1 MAAPM
6 SGPPGGM
13 SGARR
18 NASSRL
24 DSMGLGLAG
33 NPAAGEG
40 KQPMGAVHYRAADQP
55 EQSCGDCV
63 HFQPP
68 AVCEL
73 VAGNIDPM
81 ATCDLFAPEGPG
93 QETGPEPFEDQA
105 GPAAAPMIPPR

>member
-1 MAAPM
+1 MTAPM
-6 SGPPGGM
+6 GGM

-24 DSMGLGLAG
+24 ESLGLGLAG
-33 NPAAGEG
+33 NPSSGTG
-40 KQPMGAVHYRAADQP
+40 KQPMADVHYRAADQP
-55 EQSCGDCV
+55 EQSCEDCV

-81 ATCDLFAPEGPG
+81 AVCDLFEPETGA
-93 QETGPEPFEDQA
+93 QEAKEGPEPFEEPMPAA
-105 GPAAAPMIPPR
+105 GPPMTGPPR

>member
-1 MAAPM
+1 MTAPM
-6 SGPPGGM
+6 GGM

-24 DSMGLGLAG
+24 DSMGLGVAG

-40 KQPMGAVHYRAADQP
+40 KQPMGAVRYRAAEVP
-55 EQSCGDCV
+55 AQSCGDCV

-105 GPAAAPMIPPR
+105 AAAGPAAAPMTPPR